1 MPLKPSQPTE
11 AMDISSLTV
20 ESLKFSKAKRKVLQ
34 AEQVISDQLV
44 KAGTVLLL
52 KLPQQ
57 GCFFGFRL

>member
-11 AMDISSLTV
+11 ETDISSLTV

>member
-11 AMDISSLTV
+11 ATVISSLTV

-34 AEQVISDQLV
+34 TEQVISDQLV

-57 GCFFGFRL
+57 GCFFWL

>member
-11 AMDISSLTV
+11 ATDISSLTV
-20 ESLKFSKAKRKVLQ
+20 ESLTFSKAKRKVLQ

-57 GCFFGFRL
+57 GCFFWL